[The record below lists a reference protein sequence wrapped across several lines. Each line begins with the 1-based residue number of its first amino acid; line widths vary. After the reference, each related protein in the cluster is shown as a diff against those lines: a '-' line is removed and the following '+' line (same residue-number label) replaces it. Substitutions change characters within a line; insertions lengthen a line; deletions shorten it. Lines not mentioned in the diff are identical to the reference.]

1 MSDNPFSER
10 RWVILDTSETG
21 SIDFS
26 QVLQTSSE
34 TLRLNVS
41 GSQTIVKYEG
51 DQPSSIAALSTKSQ
65 EYTHSEILNILTGS
79 SWTWNEVD

>member
-65 EYTHSEILNILTGS
+65 EYTH
-79 SWTWNEVD
+79 

>member
-34 TLRLNVS
+34 TLRLNIS

-79 SWTWNEVD
+79 SWTWDEVD